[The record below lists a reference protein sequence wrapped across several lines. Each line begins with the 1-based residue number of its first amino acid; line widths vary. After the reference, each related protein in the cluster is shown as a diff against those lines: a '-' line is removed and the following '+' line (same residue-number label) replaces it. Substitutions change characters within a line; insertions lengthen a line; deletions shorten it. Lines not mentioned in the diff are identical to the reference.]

1 MAVIVS
7 LNLGIIVAVIV
18 VLVAL
23 MIEVALMGTASKF

>member
-1 MAVIVS
+1 MAVILS

-18 VLVAL
+18 VLVVL